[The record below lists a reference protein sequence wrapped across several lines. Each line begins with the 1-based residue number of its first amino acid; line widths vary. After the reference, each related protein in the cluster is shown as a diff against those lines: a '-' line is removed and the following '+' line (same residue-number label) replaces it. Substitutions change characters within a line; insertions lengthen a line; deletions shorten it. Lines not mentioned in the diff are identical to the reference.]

1 MKLAL
6 PDTLTKEEYEN
17 IIKDWN
23 EENKKKLI
31 EGNMRLAIKIAN
43 SFYNTKIDQ
52 EDLWSIAFLGLIK
65 AANTFDPH
73 REIKFTTYMTT
84 VIKNEIKLEIR
95 SEKMNVAAED
105 SLDDVKAIS
114 YVDGCE
120 ILLSDTIVGSE
131 FDEEYKQYEMINEV
145 MRGLQKM
152 DERDKRIMSLRMKG
166 YKQETIAQVMNMSQS
181 MVSRIIKL
189 FKKDVMIKAG

>member
-31 EGNMRLAIKIAN
+31 EGNMRLAIRIAN
-43 SFYNTKIDQ
+43 SFHNTKIDQ

-65 AANTFDPH
+65 AANAFDPY
-73 REIKFTTYMTT
+73 RGIKFTTYMTT
-84 VIKNEIKLEIR
+84 VIKNEIKLEIK

-131 FDEEYKQYEMINEV
+131 FDEEYKQYKIINEV
-145 MRGLQKM
+145 MRRLQKM
-152 DERDKRIMSLRMKG
+152 DERNKKIIMLMLKG
-166 YKQETIAQVMNMSQS
+166 RKQEAIGQDINLSQA

-189 FKKDVMIKAG
+189 FKKDVMRKAG

>member
-23 EENKKKLI
+23 EKNKKKLI
-31 EGNMRLAIKIAN
+31 EGNMRLAIRIAN
-43 SFYNTKIDQ
+43 SFHNTKIDQ

-152 DERDKRIMSLRMKG
+152 NERDKRIMSLRMKG

-189 FKKDVMIKAG
+189 FKKDVMRKAG